1 MSDFLEKEDSE
12 DMKGNSLRKKSPVS
26 RDGTR
31 TLRCVIYKAG
41 EVSLMIW
48 ASSERDVLKKE
59 GQMKAW
65 RVAWRTRRT
74 PADSKVHGL

>member
-41 EVSLMIW
+41 EVSRL
-48 ASSERDVLKKE
+48 
-59 GQMKAW
+59 
-65 RVAWRTRRT
+65 
-74 PADSKVHGL
+74 